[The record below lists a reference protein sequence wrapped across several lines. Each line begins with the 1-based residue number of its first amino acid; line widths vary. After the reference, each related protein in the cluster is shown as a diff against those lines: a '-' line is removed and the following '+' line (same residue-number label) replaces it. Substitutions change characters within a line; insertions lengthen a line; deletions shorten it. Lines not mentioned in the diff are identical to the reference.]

1 MLLRLVALALSAI
14 LFAGCATQPT
24 TPSQTNYPSYK
35 PPKKEEANSNWQNL
49 GVSPNG
55 NILNELD
62 QLSLKRDG
70 SLVTFRDKKTIFNP
84 KKENFLSTPSHKFSI
99 NTWQIDCNQ
108 RTIRLLAMA
117 LFDEGGRQIASYTY
131 TDAQIKATPV
141 VQNSASFQQMKFVC
155 GNQAI

>member
-1 MLLRLVALALSAI
+1 MLFRLVALALSTI
-14 LFAGCATQPT
+14 LFVGCATQPT
-24 TPSQTNYPSYK
+24 TPRPTSFPSLK
-35 PPKKEEANSNWQNL
+35 PPKAEANSNWQNL

-62 QLSLKRDG
+62 QLSFKRDG

-131 TDAQIKATPV
+131 NDAQIKATPV